1 MCIEKFKR
9 YLNPMIMSAMLIL
22 ILSLLGV
29 PVIATIAILAGLFA
43 YSKGYRININK
54 QERQ

>member
-1 MCIEKFKR
+1 MHRKIQTIFE
-9 YLNPMIMSAMLIL
+9 PHDHVSHADPD
-22 ILSLLGV
+22 LSLLGV

>member
-1 MCIEKFKR
+1 
-9 YLNPMIMSAMLIL
+9 MIMSAMLIL